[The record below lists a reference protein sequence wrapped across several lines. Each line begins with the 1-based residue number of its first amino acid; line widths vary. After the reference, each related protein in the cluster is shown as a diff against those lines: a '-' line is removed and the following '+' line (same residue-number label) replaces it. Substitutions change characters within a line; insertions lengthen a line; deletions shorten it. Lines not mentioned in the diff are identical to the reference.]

1 MSRFAFFWGLSYAI
15 LKYGLLDMNTLI
27 DLLSKTEFTRK
38 SVELVVAYPDVVAA
52 LEYHS

>member
-38 SVELVVAYPDVVAA
+38 SVELVVAYPDVVVA
-52 LEYHS
+52 LEHYS